1 MFFIR
6 LFSFFSPY
14 AHPFERKADRFF
26 KHIRAS
32 DGRLVTER
40 KLGEL
45 MQENLV
51 SLNLWMEKK
60 YKNYVYLKK
69 RVRRKMYENVEAMKQ
84 DFFRFC
90 EKNPP
95 DLGRLQS
102 QFENLEV
109 LFPGHLPEKIAHL
122 ACIMAYL
129 RPGFLYHYESASNF
143 GKLLKNPTQESLI
156 GDCNQIVTLYTYLY
170 SLKFPISDLQIKL
183 LPKHVC
189 LHFQEVDIEAT
200 NATFQKY
207 ETFDYLLPI
216 TELLSTNLL
225 DVNDTDAKTQKI
237 DERIVVKRA
246 ELAYLISSLRDVVDR
261 NLKIS
266 YQNLGV
272 SLLNQHQYESAIFYL
287 EKINNPELLQNAY
300 RNATIYFLNQNDFKK
315 ARYFARYCGDTE
327 LERSLPHREGV
338 YYYKKKSYN
347 EALPFFKQVG
357 DDRMVKA
364 CYQGQYNA
372 LVARIPQVKTLSE
385 ARAYRS
391 TYQKLAELAHLA
403 GNEEAEESVR
413 KILKQIS

>member
-1 MFFIR
+1 MFLFR
-6 LFSFFSPY
+6 LFSFFSSY
-14 AHPFERKADRFF
+14 ANSFERKADRFF

-32 DGRLVTER
+32 DGRQATER

-45 MQENLV
+45 MQEDLV

-69 RVRRKMYENVEAMKQ
+69 RVRRKMYKNVEEMKR

-102 QFENLEV
+102 QFEKLGI
-109 LFPGHLPEKIAHL
+109 LFPGHIPEKILHL

-129 RPGFLYHYESASNF
+129 RPGFLYHYEEASNF
-143 GKLLKNPTQESLI
+143 GKLLKNPTQEPLI
-156 GDCNQIVTLYTYLY
+156 GDCNQIVTLYAYLY

-183 LPKHVC
+183 LPRHVC

-200 NATFQKY
+200 NATFQAYAK
-207 ETFDYLLPI
+207 FDYLLPI

-225 DVNDTDAKTQKI
+225 DVNDEEAKTKKI
-237 DERIVVKRA
+237 DERTVVKRA

-272 SLLNQHQYESAIFYL
+272 SLLNQHRYESAIFYL
-287 EKINNPELLQNAY
+287 EKINEPALLQNAY
-300 RNATIYFLNQNDFKK
+300 RNATIYYMNQNDFKK
-315 ARYFARYCGDTE
+315 ARYFARYCGDAE
-327 LERSLPHREGV
+327 LEHSLPYREGV
-338 YYYKKKSYN
+338 YYYQKKSYN
-347 EALPFFKQVG
+347 EALPFFKQAG

-364 CYQGQYNA
+364 CYQGQYNVLA
-372 LVARIPQVKTLSE
+372 SRIPHAKTLSE

-391 TYQKLAELAHLA
+391 TYQKLVELAHLA
-403 GNEEAEESVR
+403 GNEEA
-413 KILKQIS
+413 